1 MNCAIDNY
9 DHGITPALI
18 YTINQLE
25 AMRLA
30 DLAWREVDTST
41 IWHCWK
47 KTGILPNILF
57 ESVLP
62 TPAIPVSSLI
72 NPEDP
77 LDHAERDVSST
88 LDQLQKIG
96 ILQPRNQLDIEELLD
111 PESEQ
116 VLLDDASDNQIFES
130 LQQMFKAQQMKEIN
144 RGDELDN
151 AGDMDKPTQKETLQ
165 AISTI
170 QKYIADI
177 NKPFVH
183 KLELSLMEFGCQT
196 CLDEAQSPTD
206 TSITD
211 YCTCI

>member
-1 MNCAIDNY
+1 
-9 DHGITPALI
+9 
-18 YTINQLE
+18 
-25 AMRLA
+25 
-30 DLAWREVDTST
+30 
-41 IWHCWK
+41 
-47 KTGILPNILF
+47 
-57 ESVLP
+57 
-62 TPAIPVSSLI
+62 
-72 NPEDP
+72 
-77 LDHAERDVSST
+77 

-116 VLLDDASDNQIFES
+116 VLLDDASDNQMFES

-177 NKPFVH
+177 NKPFAR
-183 KLELSLMEFGCQT
+183 KLELSLMEFGHQT
-196 CLDEAQSPTD
+196 RLDEAQSLID

-211 YCTCI
+211 YFTRI